1 MLITGVEF
9 ETLDT
14 KLAERIRALE
24 ATKESLTEK
33 VADLRRTAPSQAA
46 KDFQEQWV
54 KDGEAFESGMEQED
68 DGSSN
73 SHPIDIGDMKRWHD
87 VQASWNRGTESLV
100 ALKGNLT
107 ETVARLER
115 AKAVVEHMGS

>member
-1 MLITGVEF
+1 MVSEF
-9 ETLDT
+9 EVLDT

-24 ATKESLTEK
+24 ATKEALTEK

-54 KDGEAFESGMEQED
+54 KDGAAFDARMEQQD
-68 DGSSN
+68 NDSSN
-73 SHPIDIGDMKRWHD
+73 SHVIAIGNMKRWDD
-87 VQASWNRGTESLV
+87 VQARWNRGSESLV

-107 ETVARLER
+107 ETVAHLER
-115 AKAVVEHMGS
+115 ATAVVEHMES